1 MRRRA
6 GGRQPWLASRTALDS
21 LGAMPCARLH
31 PSLRRLAAVGRRAGW
46 VAALAVL
53 VAWAPGC
60 ATAPRAYR
68 EPAALAPA
76 ARAAHNARVFDRA
89 WALVEA
95 KYFDAKF
102 RGVDWVAAGRAHRAA
117 AVAAADEEALYAV
130 LNRMAATLKESHLA
144 AFPPRRAH
152 EQRTAHRPGVGMSWR
167 VVEGQRVILE
177 VVPGGPAAR
186 AGVRPGWLALERDGR
201 PLADEGAYTPR
212 LGERV
217 TYAFLDPAEVRHE
230 LTLEPE
236 LLEFERRESRPL
248 AGGWVY
254 LRFDRFSLGELA
266 WLSRELKAARA
277 APGVVLDL
285 RDNPGGSALALR
297 AAVAEFFP
305 HAVEEGKLITRTGR
319 VRTARSWAW
328 RPARYAG
335 RVVILT
341 EGATG
346 SAAEIFAH
354 VLQFHGRAT
363 VVGRPTAG
371 AVIYSRSYA
380 LPGGGRLQ
388 VPVVDYVGLD
398 GARLEGRGVTPD
410 RVVPAATLA
419 ERRAGLDP
427 DLAAALEVARGER

>member
-1 MRRRA
+1 
-6 GGRQPWLASRTALDS
+6 
-21 LGAMPCARLH
+21 MPLARLH
-31 PSLRRLAAVGRRAGW
+31 PVRRRLAATGRRS
-46 VAALAVL
+46 VVVTALAVL
-53 VAWAPGC
+53 LVWAPGC

-68 EPAALAPA
+68 EPPALAPA
-76 ARAAHNARVFDRA
+76 ARAALNQRVFDRA

-102 RGVDWVAAGRAHRAA
+102 RGVDWVAAGQAHRAEALA
-117 AVAAADEEALYAV
+117 APDDEALYAV
-130 LNRMAATLKESHLA
+130 INRMAATLKESHLA

-152 EQRTAHRPGVGMSWR
+152 EQRTEHRPGVGMSWR
-167 VVEGQRVILE
+167 LVEGQRVILD
-177 VVPGGPAAR
+177 VVRGGPAER
-186 AGVRPGWLALERDGR
+186 AGVRPGWLAVSRDGR
-201 PLADEGAYTPR
+201 PLTEDHDYTPR

-217 TYAFLDPAEVRHE
+217 AYGFIDPAEGRHE

-236 LLEFERRESRPL
+236 LLVFERREARSL

-254 LRFDRFSLGELA
+254 LRFDRFSLADLA
-266 WLSRELKAARA
+266 WLSRGLKAARA
-277 APGVVLDL
+277 APGVVIDL

-305 HAVEEGKLITRTGR
+305 HAVDEGKLVTRAGR
-319 VRTARSWAW
+319 ERATRSLAW
-328 RPARYAG
+328 RSARYAG

-410 RVVPAATLA
+410 RIVPAATLA

-427 DLAAALEVARGER
+427 DLALALAVLRGDAGPRADE